1 MGMELGRNQSELFGK
16 LQCVSI
22 VLHLLLKELPT
33 EVVCSNGVDILD
45 LIECSNDCSFD
56 QVIFSLSSCNYIC
69 VPLVLKWIAAS
80 SI

>member
-1 MGMELGRNQSELFGK
+1 MEMELGRNQSELFGK

-22 VLHLLLKELPT
+22 VLHHLLKELPT

-56 QVIFSLSSCNYIC
+56 QVISHYPC
-69 VPLVLKWIAAS
+69 VIIFVCLWCLNGLQLPQ
-80 SI
+80 